1 MRQFIKQHT
10 CGINRFSLILLLLL
24 LTVCAISPVYADPPY
39 PEIQHLKVLGSP
51 EVLNPYFSRQG
62 YLDPEGRT
70 LTISSIH
77 GPSQAPPSAPM
88 RRSLSLNSLRGVYL
102 PDFPSYSWN
111 FGCTAVA
118 AAMVAAYYDN
128 HDYGMLWKDEDQA
141 YPLTDT
147 SFGYW
152 TDRTGVQYPNNPLI
166 ATRRG
171 LDGLQSDGMIEDL
184 WVSYLSNAQDP
195 YLALSKTR
203 VLSQTAIGEPMA
215 TSKSTAGNIDGGS
228 LIGTYNDGSRTSCA
242 ELMSHRIPDANLG
255 RSIFYEQRGYTV
267 GECYNQKVDTQ
278 AAAGF
283 TLKDFQ
289 DEIDSGHPV
298 LINLQGHSIVG
309 FGYSNNLI
317 FLRDTWDSNPN
328 TIYTMYWGGSYA
340 GMQMDSVSIVH
351 MEFPVTQTQ
360 IMLSNGTIKENQP
373 ENTLVGE
380 FTVEPANTQTGLTF
394 SLVTGAGDTDND
406 QFRITSQNELM
417 ARYSLNYD
425 VKNSYSIRVR
435 AIFNGNILAEQVFTV
450 LVENLPVTLSSISV
464 PANMPPDTLVGTFIV
479 DDPAGNQGYSFTF
492 EDPNSI
498 GAQSFSIQGDEL
510 RTAKTFTWD
519 AEVETRIPVTIIA
532 ANAAQNY
539 SATVS
544 FNITIAPPLIPFN
557 IYLPVIFR

>member
-1 MRQFIKQHT
+1 
-10 CGINRFSLILLLLL
+10 
-24 LTVCAISPVYADPPY
+24 
-39 PEIQHLKVLGSP
+39 
-51 EVLNPYFSRQG
+51 
-62 YLDPEGRT
+62 
-70 LTISSIH
+70 
-77 GPSQAPPSAPM
+77 
-88 RRSLSLNSLRGVYL
+88 
-102 PDFPSYSWN
+102 
-111 FGCTAVA
+111 
-118 AAMVAAYYDN
+118 
-128 HDYGMLWKDEDQA
+128 
-141 YPLTDT
+141 
-147 SFGYW
+147 
-152 TDRTGVQYPNNPLI
+152 
-166 ATRRG
+166 
-171 LDGLQSDGMIEDL
+171 
-184 WVSYLSNAQDP
+184 
-195 YLALSKTR
+195 
-203 VLSQTAIGEPMA
+203 
-215 TSKSTAGNIDGGS
+215 
-228 LIGTYNDGSRTSCA
+228 
-242 ELMSHRIPDANLG
+242 
-255 RSIFYEQRGYTV
+255 
-267 GECYNQKVDTQ
+267 
-278 AAAGF
+278 
-283 TLKDFQ
+283 
-289 DEIDSGHPV
+289 
-298 LINLQGHSIVG
+298 
-309 FGYSNNLI
+309 
-317 FLRDTWDSNPN
+317 
-328 TIYTMYWGGSYA
+328 
-340 GMQMDSVSIVH
+340 MDSVSIVH
-351 MEFPVTQTQ
+351 MEFPATQTQ

-380 FTVEPANTQTGLTF
+380 FTVEPVNTQTGLTF

-435 AIFNGNILAEQVFTV
+435 ATFNGNILAEQVFTV